1 MGKGEP
7 PVSKLH
13 LAPRSAFCSLS
24 YSFESSLHIFDQGW
38 GAEEKEKA
46 KGEYQAQKQLPGTP
60 PIDPLHQPK
69 LYSGQ
74 HLSSWACGILG
85 TRR

>member
-1 MGKGEP
+1 MGQGEP

-13 LAPRSAFCSLS
+13 LAPRPAFCSLNYLFKS
-24 YSFESSLHIFDQGW
+24 GLHFFDQGW
-38 GAEEKEKA
+38 GAKEEEEE
-46 KGEYQAQKQLPGTP
+46 KGEYQAQKQLPGTL
-60 PIDPLHQPK
+60 PIDPLHQPH

-85 TRR
+85 ARR